1 MGCLINLS
9 EFDEIRSEIES
20 WLPELAADV
29 DDYTDRL
36 LFHVLESRTNVLHDD
51 FHELVDGHED
61 APDGEII
68 TVEEATARLE
78 AKVTARREEKDA
90 KEQRNTGWNRRQ
102 LNI

>member
-1 MGCLINLS
+1 MENLTHRYSILWVCLINLS

-20 WLPELAADV
+20 WQPELAADV

-51 FHELVDGHED
+51 FHELMDDED
-61 APDGEII
+61 APDGEI

-78 AKVTARREEKDA
+78 A
-90 KEQRNTGWNRRQ
+90 NG
-102 LNI
+102 